1 MARPVVIGL
10 VNGPMDIV
18 PVAQRRAELLG
29 HIADAGA
36 SGCQIVMLPEFADH
50 HRTRESLAAHPKGP
64 EEVRKQLG
72 FKLDSPW
79 LKEVSALAKKFKMV
93 VIPNV
98 MLHLDNLWRNSCVVY
113 GPEGTVLGH
122 YNKAHTAPGECNYF
136 EPGNVIEPVETPF
149 GRLGL
154 LICYDINFIE
164 TTRCHELKGAD
175 ILLWTTMR
183 QAENEDGLYRAG
195 LAARSIIHG
204 LPLGVSTYVNEG
216 QVMARNPMSSILYN
230 CFGQVIAGGRST
242 PGVVRGVVDLDESPL
257 ERRTW
262 SKPEWV
268 DSPSYLRRQRRP
280 DLYDV
285 LVKPLSEADRN
296 LDNEPTARPAL
307 PDQRG
312 DD

>member
-36 SGCQIVMLPEFADH
+36 QGCQIVMLPEFADH
-50 HRTRESLAAHPKGP
+50 HRCKESLAAHGKGVD
-64 EEVRKQLG
+64 EVHKVLG
-72 FKLDSPW
+72 LKLDSPW
-79 LKEVSALAKKFKMV
+79 MKEVSALAKKFKMV

-98 MLHLDNLWRNSCVVY
+98 MLQKDNHWLNSCVVY

-122 YNKAHTAPGECNYF
+122 YNKSHTAPGECDYF
-136 EPGNVIEPVETPF
+136 TPGNAIEPVETPF

-164 TTRCHELKGAD
+164 ASRCHELKGAD

-183 QAENEDGLYRAG
+183 QAENEEGLYRAG
-195 LAARSIIHG
+195 LPARCILHG
-204 LPLGVSTYVNEG
+204 LPLGVSTYVTEG
-216 QVMARNPMSSILYN
+216 QFLSRNPMSSILYN
-230 CFGQVIAGGRST
+230 SFGQVLAGGRST
-242 PGVVRGVVDLDESPL
+242 PGVVRGVVDLDEQPL

-262 SKPEWV
+262 SNPEWLN
-268 DSPSYLRRQRRP
+268 SPSYLRRQRRP
-280 DLYDV
+280 DLYNV
-285 LVKPLSEADRN
+285 LVKPLTEADRN
-296 LDNEPTARPAL
+296 LDNEPTVRPKLA
-307 PDQRG
+307 DQRG